1 MWEDIVAGA
10 ATLACALFAG
20 AALYI
25 TLAEHPAR
33 LACGTGAAVAHFRQ
47 SYPRAARM
55 QAPLAVVGGVLALV
69 AWLTGEPIG
78 WLVTGGLLAS
88 VVPFT
93 LIVIFPT
100 NHRLLDEGLEAAS
113 SEAAGLL
120 RKWGWLHLVRTGVS
134 LAALVGMLSLLAS

>member
-1 MWEDIVAGA
+1 MWEDIVSGA
-10 ATLACALFAG
+10 ATLACAVFAG

-88 VVPFT
+88 GGSFT
-93 LIVIFPT
+93 LIVLFPPT
-100 NHRLLDEGLEAAS
+100 
-113 SEAAGLL
+113 
-120 RKWGWLHLVRTGVS
+120 
-134 LAALVGMLSLLAS
+134 

>member
-1 MWEDIVAGA
+1 
-10 ATLACALFAG
+10 
-20 AALYI
+20 
-25 TLAEHPAR
+25 
-33 LACGTGAAVAHFRQ
+33 
-47 SYPRAARM
+47 M

-120 RKWGWLHLVRTGVS
+120 HRWGQLHLLRTAAS
-134 LAALVGMLSLLAS
+134 LAALVGMLWLLAS